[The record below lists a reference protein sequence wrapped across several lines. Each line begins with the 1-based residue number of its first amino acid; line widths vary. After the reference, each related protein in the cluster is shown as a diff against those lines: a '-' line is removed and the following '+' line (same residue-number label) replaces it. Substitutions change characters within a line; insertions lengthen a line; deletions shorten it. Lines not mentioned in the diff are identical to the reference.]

1 MKYRTILLFGP
12 PGSGKGTQ
20 GRILGSIP
28 GYFHIA
34 CGDLF
39 RKLDPESPQGRH
51 FQEYVKNG
59 QLVPDDETVQFW
71 RDYVETSRRAGR
83 FNPEEDTLV
92 LDGIPRTVGQATL
105 MADVVEV
112 NAVLYLTCPRQDK
125 LIERMKRRAVQEGR
139 LDDGSEEVIRRR
151 MAIFDRDTRPVL
163 DFYGPNVLH
172 AIDATLTI
180 ELKLQV
186 VLAVLNSVRFCN

>member
-28 GYFHIA
+28 GYFHIS

-39 RKLDPESPQGRH
+39 RKVPPESEQGQR
-51 FQEYVKNG
+51 FQGYVKAG
-59 QLVPDDETVQFW
+59 QLVPDAETCRFW
-71 RDYVETSRRAGR
+71 GDYVEQSRVAGR
-83 FNPEEDTLV
+83 FNPAEDTLV
-92 LDGIPRTVGQATL
+92 LDGIPRTVGQARLLT
-105 MADVVEV
+105 EV
-112 NAVLYLTCPRQDK
+112 IEVLAVLYLTCPRQDK
-125 LIERMKRRAVQEGR
+125 LIERMKKRAVQEGR
-139 LDDGSEEVIRRR
+139 SDDGSEEVIRRR
-151 MAIFDRDTRPVL
+151 MAIFERDTRPVL
-163 DFYGPNVLH
+163 DHYGPNVLH

-186 VLAVLNSVRFCN
+186 VLAVLNSIR